1 MDSLLGNQSAQN
13 LTDVTT
19 KDDSSSSLLILSTSV
34 DSKRDELQQLY
45 REINERAEHIRT
57 NLERETSE
65 NDRGE
70 PRLNPPTG
78 LLKKV
83 HFETSELKGNATY
96 AVSPSSKPAQPS
108 NVPIVNSTYN
118 VDKLNEA
125 KITPKSASKQQTQG
139 KSKIPIKSSP
149 VKRIS
154 KLKKIIIKIF

>member
-1 MDSLLGNQSAQN
+1 MDSSLGNQSN
-13 LTDVTT
+13 LTDITT

-70 PRLNPPTG
+70 PRLNPLTG

-83 HFETSELKGNATY
+83 HFENSELNCNATY
-96 AVSPSSKPAQPS
+96 AVVSPSSKPPPQPNS
-108 NVPIVNSTYN
+108 VPIVNSTYN

-125 KITPKSASKQQTQG
+125 KITPKSVSKQQTSG
-139 KSKIPIKSSP
+139 KSMIPIKSSP

-154 KLKKIIIKIF
+154 KSERN